1 MQSSN
6 YQTKYY
12 QKIQIFLVLFLIIQ
26 PLLDLNI
33 FFMNPNLI
41 FLGFTIPSLIRMGVV
56 GVLCLF
62 ECIECF
68 RNRESYKKVFKVLL
82 PILFLYL
89 AFILCHHFTASNYY
103 EPFVVAIPYSFKSDF
118 VYVIKSLIPII
129 LIFLF
134 LKYNVN
140 RYLKEIIYGWIILI
154 GGSIVVTNLLG
165 ISLSS
170 YTNEPIVGNIF
181 TWFTGIYNEWTF
193 LQVASKSFFR
203 YANEISAILAI
214 LTPFISYYAF
224 VERKVLPIVLLFI
237 TQLSMMMIGTKVAL
251 YSFIVMFVATI
262 FLIIF
267 YDIILHRK
275 KIKLYQIILLI
286 VFPLVYVAIF
296 PYSPSVARTT
306 SMNIVAKEA
315 DEKEADEKEVDEK
328 EADEKEMTGTS
339 GEELTIEDESNIKRI
354 QEPIVPISDSSKIND
369 LYDKIEQ
376 NYPEKRISHYFLLK
390 AYPYNIDPD
399 FWVEILNQKN
409 EKTMNNRFV
418 EQQILKRVKAVNDNP
433 LESFFGMGYSRMNH
447 LYPLEQDFVAHFYTI
462 GIIGILLFFGQYF
475 LVFGIG
481 LAILFKGKI
490 FKLQAYEAITLMS
503 LVYLVAVAIN
513 SGNVID
519 SLFTPIIAASLISK
533 MIFDYP
539 QIIMRKGEKQK

>member
-1 MQSSN
+1 MSSQE
-6 YQTKYY
+6 YQPKY
-12 QKIQIFLVLFLIIQ
+12 QRQVQLFLVFFLMFQ

-33 FFMNPNLI
+33 FFLNSKLV
-41 FLGFTIPSLIRMGVV
+41 FFGLTIPSLVRMGVV
-56 GVLCLF
+56 GGLCLF
-62 ECIECF
+62 EIVGF
-68 RNRESYKKVFKVLL
+68 LRRPKINRDLSKKWLL
-82 PILFLYL
+82 L
-89 AFILCHHFTASNYY
+89 ALIYVIYFVIHHLVSSKYY
-103 EPFVVAIPYSFKSDF
+103 TPFVSQFPYSVKSDTIYF
-118 VYVIKSLIPII
+118 FKSLIPIV

-134 LKYNVN
+134 IKYRISN
-140 RYLKEIIYGWIILI
+140 YFKEIIYGWILLI
-154 GGSIVVTNLLG
+154 AGSIVLTNLLG

-181 TWFTGIYNEWTF
+181 TWFTGIYNEWSF
-193 LQVASKSFFR
+193 LQVASKGFFR

-214 LTPFISYYAF
+214 LTPFITYYAF
-224 VERKVLPIVLLFI
+224 IERKVLPIVLLFL

-251 YSFIVMFVATI
+251 YSFIVMFAAT
-262 FLIIF
+262 LILIVF
-267 YDIILHRK
+267 YDILLGRQ
-275 KIKLYQIILLI
+275 KIKLYQVLL
-286 VFPLVYVAIF
+286 LVVVPITYVAIF
-296 PYSPSVARTT
+296 PHSPSVARST
-306 SMNIVAKEA
+306 SMSTVVKA
-315 DEKEADEKEVDEK
+315 
-328 EADEKEMTGTS
+328 ADEKEM
-339 GEELTIEDESNIKRI
+339 EEQPDENLKIEDESNLKRI
-354 QEPIVPISDSSKIND
+354 QKPIVPVTDDNQIDAI
-369 LYDKIEQ
+369 YDNIEKK
-376 NYPEKRISHYFLLK
+376 YPEKRISHYFLLK
-390 AYPYNIDPD
+390 AYPYNVDPV
-399 FWVEILNQKN
+399 FWVGILNQKN

-519 SLFTPIIAASLISK
+519 SLFTPIIAAALISK
-533 MIFDYP
+533 MIFDYKK
-539 QIIMRKGEKQK
+539 IIMRKGEKQK